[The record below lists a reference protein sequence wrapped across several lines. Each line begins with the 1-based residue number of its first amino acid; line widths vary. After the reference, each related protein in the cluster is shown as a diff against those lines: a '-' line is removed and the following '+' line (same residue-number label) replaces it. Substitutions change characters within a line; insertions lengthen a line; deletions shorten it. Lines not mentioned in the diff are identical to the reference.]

1 MLEYFLL
8 GLVTGARTMTAI
20 AVLCWFAWA
29 GLLPQTGWSFWIAN
43 PISVAIFTL
52 AALAE
57 YYGDTLPITPNRT
70 DWPLLLA
77 RCAFGTLVGALAAHS
92 IMQPIVGGILFALA
106 GVFIGAYGGI
116 RLRLYATRRFG
127 ALTAALGESALAL
140 CIALVETYRLYHYLA
155 QYG

>member
-1 MLEYFLL
+1 MLEYLLL
-8 GLVTGARTMTAI
+8 GLATGARTMTAM

-29 GLLPQTGWSFWIAN
+29 GLLPQTGWSFWIAS

-92 IMQPIVGGILFALA
+92 VTQPVAGGILFALA
-106 GVFIGAYGGI
+106 GVFIGVYGGI
-116 RLRLYATRRFG
+116 RLRLYAIRRFG
-127 ALTAALGESALAL
+127 DLPAALGESALDL
-140 CIALVETYRLYHYLA
+140 CIALVAAYRIYHYVV